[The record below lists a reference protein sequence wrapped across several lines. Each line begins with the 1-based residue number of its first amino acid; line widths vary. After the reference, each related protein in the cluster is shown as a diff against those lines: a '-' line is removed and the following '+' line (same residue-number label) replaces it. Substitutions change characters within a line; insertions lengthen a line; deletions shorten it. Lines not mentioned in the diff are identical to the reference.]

1 MTDEEII
8 FPAFGNVV
16 KNPFRGENFVKES
29 YDGYRA
35 YPLERHHKTNHYG
48 LIIAVVLVILMQ
60 LL

>member
-1 MTDEEII
+1 MTNKELIYPE
-8 FPAFGNVV
+8 FGCVV

-35 YPLERHHKTNHYG
+35 YPHEANKEQSHYG
-48 LIIAVVLVILMQ
+48 LIIAIVLVILMQ